1 MPKSVNGVAGPISLK
16 PTKRKPRQAPSA
28 EELVR
33 LEEARVKREAER
45 VFQARVKYDRWARSL
60 FSGFWEHNDVPLVTP
75 ADESEEGLFE
85 PDEFELL
92 STTDLTE
99 YRMCF
104 DEAIETLQS
113 LKKELDAALEAREAA
128 GR

>member
-1 MPKSVNGVAGPISLK
+1 MPTKVNGVAGSVSPK
-16 PTKRKPRQAPSA
+16 PTKLKRRAEPSL
-28 EELVR
+28 EELAR
-33 LEEARVKREAER
+33 RQEEK

-60 FSGFWEHNDVPLVTP
+60 FAGFWEHNDAPLVSP
-75 ADESEEGLFE
+75 ADESGEGLFE

-92 STTDLTE
+92 SITDLTE

-113 LKKELDAALEAREAA
+113 LSEELDAAIEAREAT

>member
-1 MPKSVNGVAGPISLK
+1 MPKSVKGGAGPISLK

-28 EELVR
+28 EEL
-33 LEEARVKREAER
+33 ARREAER

-60 FSGFWEHNDVPLVTP
+60 FSGFWEHNDVPLVSP

-113 LKKELDAALEAREAA
+113 LKEEVDAAIEARDAA

>member
-1 MPKSVNGVAGPISLK
+1 MPKSVNGGAGPVSLK
-16 PTKRKPRQAPSA
+16 PAKRKPRRVLSV
-28 EELVR
+28 EELAQ
-33 LEEARVKREAER
+33 LQEER
-45 VFQARVKYDRWARSL
+45 VFQARVKYDRWACSL
-60 FSGFWEHNDVPLVTP
+60 FSGLWEHGNVPLVSP

-85 PDEFELL
+85 PDEFALVP
-92 STTDLTE
+92 TRDLRN

-113 LKKELDAALEAREAA
+113 LSDELDAALEAREAA